1 MEPMEPQSPATA
13 AASAAAKTIQITS
26 DLDTPISARLI
37 SVLGLFVMIAIA
49 WAMSTDRKKVPWRIM
64 AWGIGLQVA
73 LGFVV
78 LQATAPHEVFW
89 AQGMGPVSTAMAH
102 FIKILKELP

>member
-78 LQATAPHEVFW
+78 LRTDLGRKSCVYLKDAYTALLEY
-89 AQGMGPVSTAMAH
+89 
-102 FIKILKELP
+102 